1 MMSSET
7 SVSQESLKVGDVV
20 TLVGLCR
27 REVLNGR
34 HGKVLA
40 DQAWTHL
47 ARSRSGDPPT
57 VAPLAEVGNRG
68 ELFSQ
73 SQSHVGYF

>member
-1 MMSSET
+1 MMSSVT

-20 TLVGLCR
+20 TVVGLCS
-27 REVLNGR
+27 REDLNGR
-34 HGKVLA
+34 YGKVLTDRA
-40 DQAWTHL
+40 
-47 ARSRSGDPPT
+47 SRLGDPPT
-57 VAPLAEVGNRG
+57 VAPLAKVGNRG

>member
-1 MMSSET
+1 MMFSVT
-7 SVSQESLKVGDVV
+7 SVTQESLKVADVV
-20 TLVGLCR
+20 TVVGLCNC
-27 REVLNGR
+27 EHLNGR
-34 HGKVLA
+34 HGKFLA
-40 DQAWTHL
+40 DRAL
-47 ARSRSGDPPT
+47 REGDPPT

>member
-1 MMSSET
+1 MVSMMSSVT

-20 TLVGLCR
+20 TVVGLCG
-27 REVLNGR
+27 REGLNGR
-34 HGKVLA
+34 HGKFLA
-40 DQAWTHL
+40 DRA
-47 ARSRSGDPPT
+47 SRSGDPPT

>member
-1 MMSSET
+1 MVSMMSSET
-7 SVSQESLKVGDVV
+7 SVSQESLKVGDMV
-20 TLVGLCR
+20 TVVGLCR
-27 REVLNGR
+27 RADLNGR
-34 HGKVLA
+34 HGKVLPDRA
-40 DQAWTHL
+40 
-47 ARSRSGDPPT
+47 SRSGDPPT

>member
-1 MMSSET
+1 MMSMMSSVT

-20 TLVGLCR
+20 TVVGLCS
-27 REVLNGR
+27 REDLNGR

-40 DQAWTHL
+40 DRA
-47 ARSRSGDPPT
+47 SRSGDHPT

>member
-1 MMSSET
+1 MVSMMSSET

-20 TLVGLCR
+20 TVVGLCS
-27 REVLNGR
+27 REDLNGR
-34 HGKVLA
+34 HGKLLPY
-40 DQAWTHL
+40 QAS
-47 ARSRSGDPPT
+47 RSRSGDPPT